1 MVTKKKTPKPIASG
15 RAKTKPRAKASSAQG
30 KNKPRTRAPKENKF
44 PTGQASSAQGKLIG
58 KVSHYFDKIGV
69 VAMKLAGPLK
79 KGDSIR
85 IEGGETL
92 FSQKVVSLQKEHKKI
107 TSAGKG
113 DEVGIKVRQKARE
126 GYRVYKK

>member
-1 MVTKKKTPKPIASG
+1 MGTPKSTASG
-15 RAKTKPRAKASSAQG
+15 EAKTKPRAKVTSARG
-30 KNKPRTRAPKENKF
+30 KDKPRTRA
-44 PTGQASSAQGKLIG
+44 SSVQGKLLG
-58 KVSHYFDKIGV
+58 KVSHYFDNIGV
-69 VAMKLAGPLK
+69 AAIKLMGPLK
-79 KGDSIR
+79 KGDSIK

-107 TSAGKG
+107 TSARKG